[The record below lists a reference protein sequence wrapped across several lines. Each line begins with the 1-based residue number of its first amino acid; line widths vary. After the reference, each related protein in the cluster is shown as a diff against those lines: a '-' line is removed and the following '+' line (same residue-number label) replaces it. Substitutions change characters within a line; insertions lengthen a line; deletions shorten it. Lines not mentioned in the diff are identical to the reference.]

1 MQLQTNLQ
9 IFKMDNKHLISI
21 YKRYEGDRI
30 KQHRYLQLMR
40 PHPGAL
46 AIGQG
51 DDPPSTDDERLNLHH
66 ARKIDTRAIDVLIVV
81 LRMLIAY
88 GYDMTV
94 PKDPKK
100 FPLIIRA
107 FYDSAT
113 LDLGWNPTLDMLGKA
128 KLLALI
134 QHSANE
140 YTMEE
145 LKGLKPLTYHAISKP
160 FFYDKDFQFY
170 DEKIVAS
177 NRRWENGG
185 NLHCIEWDGQQTL
198 NECIE
203 ESFAYP
209 GHSGTYAP
217 IMFPPFMRIRY
228 QSHQSPR
235 RKFAEIREV
244 NFTGFHMQRNYPEDE
259 EIVLERKPAMY
270 NLRIVVRI
278 GNTDLEDGN
287 GHGSAHRYKDDVRT
301 YWADGYEIVPPE
313 VGNFAEKD
321 AEADVPA
328 NERWSVENNGTFDLF
343 YFRVLYRDETN
354 ITSQINPFAPEFSVR
369 PWATSS
375 RDIAHQDPHVTATEA
390 RTEYMSSQ
398 RSAPGMTTQTSSAPE
413 IRVRTPSPPERSSQ
427 PHVPEIGETPE
438 ASVRKLSQRVQKS
451 HPTNRTVVGTVLPS
465 RDSYDSRQE
474 HARMVEDK
482 EVPARDIEHLVEN
495 PSDKSRRG
503 RGRPEAENN
512 AMGGDATEMSEIPP
526 KEMRGRGRPK
536 TQKRAIDDELYQ
548 LSQNP
553 PKEARKRGRPPGS
566 SKRSKHV

>member
-21 YKRYEGDRI
+21 NKRYESDII

-40 PHPGAL
+40 PHRGAL
-46 AIGQG
+46 AIDQG

-81 LRMLIAY
+81 LRMLLAY

-94 PKDPKK
+94 PKNLKK
-100 FPLIIRA
+100 LPLIIRA

-128 KLLALI
+128 KLLAWI
-134 QHSANE
+134 QYSANE
-140 YTMEE
+140 YTMDE
-145 LKGLKPLTYHAISKP
+145 LKGLKPLTYHAVSEP
-160 FFYDKDFQFY
+160 FFSDKDFQFY
-170 DEKIVAS
+170 DEEVVAS
-177 NRRWENGG
+177 IGRWENEG

-198 NECIE
+198 SERIE
-203 ESFAYP
+203 KSFAYL
-209 GHSGTYAP
+209 GRLGTYAP
-217 IMFPPFMRIRY
+217 IMFPPFLRIRY

-244 NFTGFHMQRNYPEDE
+244 NFTGLRRQRNHQDDT
-259 EIVLERKPAMY
+259 EIVLEKKPAVY

-278 GNTDLEDGN
+278 GNTDLKDGN
-287 GHGSAHRYKDDVRT
+287 GHGSAHWYKDDVRT

-343 YFRVLYRDETN
+343 YFRVLYRDETD
-354 ITSQINPFAPEFSVR
+354 ITSQINPLAPEFSVR

-375 RDIAHQDPHVTATEA
+375 RDIAHQDSQVTATEA

-398 RSAPGMTTQTSSAPE
+398 PSAPGMTTQTSSAPE
-413 IRVRTPSPPERSSQ
+413 TRVRTPSPTERSSQ

-451 HPTNRTVVGTVLPS
+451 PLTNRTVVGMVLPS
-465 RDSYDSRQE
+465 RESYDSRQE
-474 HARMVEDK
+474 PARMVEDK
-482 EVPARDIEHLVEN
+482 ELPARDLDHLVEN

-503 RGRPEAENN
+503 RGRPKADNN

-526 KEMRGRGRPK
+526 KGMHPRGRPK
-536 TQKRAIDDELYQ
+536 TQKRAIDDESNQ
-548 LSQNP
+548 LAESP

-566 SKRSKHV
+566 SKRPKHV